1 MSERIGL
8 YGGSFDPIHFG
19 HLISARSIGE
29 QLDLARIVLIPSGQ
43 PPHKSPDRLSDGA
56 HRLAMTRLAV
66 EGDTFFEVSDMEM
79 HRAGPSYTLH
89 TIRAFR
95 EQVGDD
101 VELFWIIGADSLPEL
116 PTWYQIAELA
126 RSATIVTAVRPGWQP
141 PDLDVLTAAVGEAS
155 ARQLMSNCCS
165 TPPIGI
171 SATDIRARV
180 VAGRSVRYL
189 LAEAVVSYIHANN
202 LYRT

>member
-19 HLISARSIGE
+19 HLIAVRAVAE
-29 QLDLARIVLIPSGQ
+29 QLDLARIILIPSGQ
-43 PPHKSPDRLSDGA
+43 PPHKAPGQLSDGA

-66 EGDTFFEVSDMEM
+66 EGDALFEVSDMEM

-89 TIRAFR
+89 TIQAFR
-95 EQVGDD
+95 EQVGAEA
-101 VELFWIIGADSLPEL
+101 ELFWVIGADSLPEL
-116 PTWYQIAELA
+116 PTWYHIAELV
-126 RSATIVTAVRPGWQP
+126 RIATIVTAVRPGWQP
-141 PDLDVLTAAVGEAS
+141 PDLDVLAAAVGEAP
-155 ARQLMSNCCS
+155 ARQLMSHCCS

-180 VAGRSVRYL
+180 AAGRSIRYL
-189 LAEAVVSYIHANN
+189 APEAVVSYIHAHA
-202 LYRT
+202 LYKT

>member
-19 HLISARSIGE
+19 HLIAARAIGE

-43 PPHKSPDRLSDGA
+43 PPHKAPGQVSDGA
-56 HRLAMTRLAV
+56 HRLAMTRAAV
-66 EGDTFFEVSDMEM
+66 EGDTSFEVSDLEM

-89 TIRAFR
+89 TIKAFR
-95 EQVGDD
+95 EQVG
-101 VELFWIIGADSLPEL
+101 VEAKMFWIIGADSLPEL
-116 PTWYQIAELA
+116 PTWYRITELV
-126 RSATIVTAVRPGWQP
+126 RIVTIVTAVRPGWQP
-141 PDLDVLTAAVGEAS
+141 PDLAVLAAAIGEVP

-171 SATDIRARV
+171 SATDIRARIA
-180 VAGRSVRYL
+180 AGRSVRYL
-189 LAEAVVSYIHANN
+189 LPEAVVSYIQQQA
-202 LYRT
+202 LYKT